1 MTKLKVR
8 GLKWKILKVKGSI
21 LHFCQKK
28 NHCITNVVCR
38 FLELN
43 LHASTGSVL
52 ELGKYAGAALIVVLR
67 PQVLFFCDLFFYP
80 IWISKYW
87 WFGLVFWTCSSSPA
101 IAITRP
107 QPKSPMHQAPTPQF
121 SQVRCSNLIGVLLIS
136 TVYNSWVF
144 D

>member
-1 MTKLKVR
+1 MGSNILNKKPSYISFKGRINDIHKHQNQMWSALLSIKPPCLRRIWYWNLENMPELPWSWCRNLKV
-8 GLKWKILKVKGSI
+8 LCV
-21 LHFCQKK
+21 
-28 NHCITNVVCR
+28 
-38 FLELN
+38 
-43 LHASTGSVL
+43 SV
-52 ELGKYAGAALIVVLR
+52 
-67 PQVLFFCDLFFYP
+67 FFYP

-87 WFGLVFWTCSSSPA
+87 RFGLVFWTCSSSPA

-121 SQVRCSNLIGVLLIS
+121 TQVRCSNLIGVLLIS